1 MLRLDER
8 RAGNT
13 RQASAA
19 RQQSFNFVRRVLP
32 ALLLFSVFSAHAE
45 DDYKPEI
52 INRCIY
58 HMGEFGVEAVDICV
72 KGEVAEA
79 ESLMTYPKSAA
90 GIIAR
95 CTEQTKNE
103 GWAKVRACVDKKIRE
118 QK

>member
-1 MLRLDER
+1 MHKLSGC
-8 RAGNT
+8 RAGN
-13 RQASAA
+13 SL
-19 RQQSFNFVRRVLP
+19 QQTLNFAWRVLP
-32 ALLLFSVFSAHAE
+32 VLLLFSVFSAHAE

-90 GIIAR
+90 GLIAR
-95 CTEQTKNE
+95 CSEQTKNE

>member
-1 MLRLDER
+1 MHNL

-13 RQASAA
+13 RRACTA
-19 RQQSFNFVRRVLP
+19 RQQRFNFARRVLP
-32 ALLLFSVFSAHAE
+32 ALLLLHTFPVYA

-72 KGEVAEA
+72 KAEVAEA
-79 ESLMTYPKSAA
+79 ESLLAYPKSAA
-90 GIIAR
+90 EIIAR

-103 GWAKVRACVDKKIRE
+103 GWAKVRACVNKKMSTKE
-118 QK
+118 